1 MTSQYRSQ
9 QREHTTIPRRPD
21 STLQAD
27 TSRTSHQKAGAGP
40 GELALLAICFALL
53 TGLVEA
59 AIIVVFKNGGT
70 PLLLGVG
77 DHVGWM
83 APAANVP
90 LFLGAAGLVV
100 MVERVRRISTRSVG
114 IAVFVALWTFAA
126 VTSFDLLH
134 VLAALLLAS
143 GTGMQV
149 ARVAAR
155 KSLDWGSLARRS
167 LPVLSLLV
175 LVAGAFGP
183 VRRGLAESRA
193 VDALSEAP
201 GDPPNVLLVVLDVV
215 RARSLSLYGYD
226 RPTTPYLERFAT
238 QAILFEKA
246 ISTAPW
252 TLPSHGSMFTGR
264 LPQELSVDFRRPLD
278 STYPTLA
285 EGLRDHGYHTAGFV
299 ANLAYISREYG
310 LARGFVHYDDF
321 PVSVGQ
327 TLLSS
332 SLWRR
337 IVRSDRL
344 RQFVGFHDLL
354 HRKSARQV
362 SEEFLSWLDGRED
375 SRPFFAFMNL
385 FDAHEP
391 YLPPPPFDRLF
402 GSIDERGPFQ
412 HGAYLTTG
420 HWSKRARKDRSD
432 SAAWALD
439 RAAYDGAIAYMDQ
452 ELQKL
457 LSALAERQLLDR
469 TLIIITSD
477 HGEHHGEHGLYE
489 HTASLYMP
497 LIHVPLLIR
506 LPDGAHANT
515 RITAAASLADLPATV
530 MDLLALEADP
540 PFPGRSLGR
549 FWRGPG
555 AADGDTALSHHP
567 TPNQEVAKGS
577 WIETFPGAL
586 SSVTTRG
593 YQYIE
598 VDGGTDELYDLE
610 RDPGQLRNL
619 AEEEEFATVRE
630 RLAGHL
636 HRVTEARLH
645 AAR

>member
-9 QREHTTIPRRPD
+9 QGEHTTIHRPPD
-21 STLQAD
+21 STGRAG
-27 TSRTSHQKAGAGP
+27 TSRTSRPDAGTGP
-40 GELALLAICFALL
+40 RELALLAICFALL

-90 LFLGAAGLVV
+90 LFLAAAGLVV
-100 MVERVRRISTRSVG
+100 MVDRVRRIPTRSVG
-114 IAVFVALWTFAA
+114 IAVFVTLWTFAA
-126 VTSFDLLH
+126 LTSFDLLH
-134 VLAALLLAS
+134 VLAALLLAI

-155 KSLDWGSLARRS
+155 ESLDWGSLARRS
-167 LPVLSLLV
+167 LPVLALVV

-183 VRRGLAESRA
+183 ARRGIAESRA
-193 VDALSEAP
+193 VETLPAAPNDAR
-201 GDPPNVLLVVLDVV
+201 NVLLVVLDVV

-226 RPTTPYLERFAT
+226 RATTPYLERFAT
-238 QAILFEKA
+238 EAILFEKA

-285 EGLRDHGYHTAGFV
+285 ERLRDHGYHTAGFV
-299 ANLAYISREYG
+299 ANLAYVSREYG

-337 IVRSDRL
+337 IVRNDRL
-344 RQFVGFHDLL
+344 RELVGFHDLL

-375 SRPFFAFMNL
+375 SRPFFTFLNL

-391 YLPPPPFDRLF
+391 YLPRPPFDMRF
-402 GSIDERGPFQ
+402 GSIEERGPFQ
-412 HGAYLTTG
+412 HGAYLTNG
-420 HWSKRARKDRSD
+420 HWSKRAPKDGSG

-439 RAAYDGAIAYMDQ
+439 RTAYDGAIAYMDRVLE
-452 ELQKL
+452 ELF
-457 LSALAERQLLDR
+457 SALDQRRLLDR
-469 TLIIITSD
+469 TLVIITSD

-506 LPDGAHANT
+506 LPEAAHANT
-515 RITAAASLADLPATV
+515 RITSAASLADLPATV
-530 MDLLALEADP
+530 MDLLALGANH
-540 PFPGRSLGR
+540 PFPGRSFGR
-549 FWRGPG
+549 FWRRPG
-555 AADGDTALSHHP
+555 ATDGDTALSYHP
-567 TPNQEVAKGS
+567 SPNRHVSRGR

-586 SSVTTRG
+586 SSVTTGR

-619 AEEEEFATVRE
+619 AGEEEFASVRA

-636 HRVTEARLH
+636 HRVTAARLH